1 MEEKKK
7 LNLKIII
14 PIMIV
19 VILIIAI
26 ITFVNMNIDNANNL
40 INNKGTIDNPY
51 KIGDTVKIDGIYN
64 IYNPAKKDISYSIN
78 FKINKKYSTSE
89 GEGIRDKEYDK
100 YTYIPVASVTFEIKG
115 DDDSV
120 QYGDLIKLKTLD
132 ENLETNISSIENEN
146 QKQIAEVYIG
156 KEYNY
161 NITRQYEQGKNNANI
176 EYIIIEYRNKNNEL
190 QKIYIKLEEQLET
203 SENNQEKKDS
213 NNSVEAK
220 KYNSG
225 LSAEEKGY
233 YTIALNIFSEI
244 PSYSNSNEH
253 YENMKNILKEYDG
266 TYYGESAQYENVNVY
281 LYIKDGKVRA
291 KFKDVE
297 MSSSKYELYSYGK
310 NENGKEILAFA
321 DSRTSLFSLNNDT
334 TYGDRFDI
342 QKLEDG
348 SYLVAA
354 TEGSTSYAWNGFYN
368 KISDTVDDK
377 TIFEY

>member
-1 MEEKKK
+1 
-7 LNLKIII
+7 
-14 PIMIV
+14 
-19 VILIIAI
+19 
-26 ITFVNMNIDNANNL
+26 
-40 INNKGTIDNPY
+40 
-51 KIGDTVKIDGIYN
+51 
-64 IYNPAKKDISYSIN
+64 
-78 FKINKKYSTSE
+78 
-89 GEGIRDKEYDK
+89 
-100 YTYIPVASVTFEIKG
+100 
-115 DDDSV
+115 
-120 QYGDLIKLKTLD
+120 
-132 ENLETNISSIENEN
+132 
-146 QKQIAEVYIG
+146 
-156 KEYNY
+156 
-161 NITRQYEQGKNNANI
+161 
-176 EYIIIEYRNKNNEL
+176 
-190 QKIYIKLEEQLET
+190 
-203 SENNQEKKDS
+203 
-213 NNSVEAK
+213 
-220 KYNSG
+220 
-225 LSAEEKGY
+225 
-233 YTIALNIFSEI
+233 
-244 PSYSNSNEH
+244 
-253 YENMKNILKEYDG
+253 MKNILKEYDG